1 MLTTLRF
8 RLLLIAIF
16 PTSASAHSDLPEAAG
31 VATARIELL
40 DQSVIYGEITNIH
53 DGEVF
58 VSNELMGN
66 LSTTLSSTLHYESI
80 QDIELLTTEQEK
92 LALYLLVVVYG
103 AVVLGDADN
112 LSFDQLDIANPEGWE
127 QRHGYRFTGRIATA
141 FEFNRGNTVTDQF
154 DLDLETIR

>member
-16 PTSASAHSDLPEAAG
+16 PTSASAHSDLPGAAG

-127 QRHGYRFTGRIATA
+127 QRHGYRFTGRITTA
-141 FEFNRGNTVTDQF
+141 FEFNRVNTVTDQF